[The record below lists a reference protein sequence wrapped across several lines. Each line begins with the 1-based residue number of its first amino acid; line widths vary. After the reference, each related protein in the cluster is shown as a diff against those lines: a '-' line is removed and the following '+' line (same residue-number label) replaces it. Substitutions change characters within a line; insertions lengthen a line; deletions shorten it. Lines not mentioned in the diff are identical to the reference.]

1 MLRPPR
7 TPLCGTNRF
16 GFGPESS
23 CQKSFRRRTTGSQRW
38 TSARW
43 CRTRAGNWTWS
54 CAAELRMES
63 SRTSDTL
70 ERTCSSRTVNSARG
84 SCCWRWTGW
93 PCLDYLFMT
102 FLLWLSAATDPSGW
116 ELCAKVRRV
125 HACVCVRVRGCWGYL
140 SKVLGTPYGSS
151 FFNCHVVQQ

>member
-1 MLRPPR
+1 MLRPTL

-16 GFGPESS
+16 WFGPQSS
-23 CQKSFRRRTTGSQRW
+23 CQKSFRRRTTGSPRW

-63 SRTSDTL
+63 SRTWDTL
-70 ERTCSSRTVNSARG
+70 ERTCSSRRGNSARG

-93 PCLDYLFMT
+93 PCLDYRCMT
-102 FLLWLSAATDPSGW
+102 FLLWLSAATVLSRW
-116 ELCAKVRRV
+116 ALCAKVRR
-125 HACVCVRVRGCWGYL
+125 AWARAGCWGEL
-140 SKVLGTPYGSS
+140 SKVSGTLDGGS
-151 FFNCHVVQQ
+151 FPIAVCLQQ